1 MVSSATIGPSNSK
14 DGSRQDSRAS
24 THNDV
29 SHVSETSAGVEMTR
43 KIEIS
48 LFVFIYVFRASW

>member
-14 DGSRQDSRAS
+14 DDSRHDSRAS

-29 SHVSETSAGVEMTR
+29 SQVSETSAGVEMTR
-43 KIEIS
+43 KTKI
-48 LFVFIYVFRASW
+48 

>member
-14 DGSRQDSRAS
+14 DGSRHDSRAS

-29 SHVSETSAGVEMTR
+29 SHVSETSVGVEMTR
-43 KIEIS
+43 KMVKLI
-48 LFVFIYVFRASW
+48 